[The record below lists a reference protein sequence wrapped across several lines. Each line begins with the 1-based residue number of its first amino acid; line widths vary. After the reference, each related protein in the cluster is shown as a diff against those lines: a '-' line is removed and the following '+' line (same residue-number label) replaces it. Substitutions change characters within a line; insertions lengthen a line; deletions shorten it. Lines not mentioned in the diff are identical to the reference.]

1 MGVLRDLGLWFWH
14 LLPANPIMVR
24 VVSTGGKRT
33 QHLLARIIY
42 LVILFAVMLLFG
54 QSLLAQNSSLASLAK
69 QSTQTFMAVSMAQLF
84 MMSFIAPIFTA
95 GAITQEKDS
104 NTLHILLTTPLTN
117 AQIVF
122 GSLLSRLYFVWVLL
136 LAGLPIYCITMIFG
150 GVTSKEIFESAMLA
164 ACTALLTG
172 SMAIS
177 ISVIKVG
184 TRRTILWFF
193 VGVAVYLLAIG
204 ALGTGGATDVAEAPV
219 GRLFD
224 KPAQMSWLA
233 PFHPFLALFVV
244 TGQTPAPPPGAMS
257 AYNWFW
263 RWALAAPQYS
273 YATLTSLASVL
284 LVVMSLAFLR
294 KSAKEGEITWY
305 SRVFAFFARTAPG
318 GERKRAP
325 RNVWNDPIA
334 WREAATR
341 ASAGGRSA
349 IRWVILVVGVAA
361 GAVLLFAHEKS
372 WWGLSPGAP
381 AKTQAWLT
389 GLLWIDLAVLLLF
402 VASTG
407 ATAFTREKESQT
419 MELLLTTPLT
429 SKSIV
434 WGMWRGLV
442 NFILPLAIVPAATLC
457 LFVVADAVRGGSA
470 VTTAESM
477 VLAPGVMVAYASLAA
492 MISLQM
498 SLVSKKTVKALM
510 ASVGIIGGGAI
521 VLWLIG
527 LGCGSTA
534 GGPVSAF
541 LKPFLPFPA
550 MELFVDMTSTLRE
563 RDNWSGTV
571 SAPSDDTIAAA
582 RVARAIGSVIS
593 AGVYL
598 LFTWVFYNSMVREF
612 DQIVRKQSA

>member
-1 MGVLRDLGLWFWH
+1 MTILRELSLWFWR

-24 VVSTGGKRT
+24 VVSAGGKRT

-42 LVILFAVMLLFG
+42 LVILFAVLLLFG
-54 QSLLAQNSSLASLAK
+54 QGLLTQNSSLAGLAK
-69 QSTQTFMAVSMAQLF
+69 QSTQTFMYVSMAQLF

-104 NTLHILLTTPLTN
+104 NTLHILLTTPLSN

-122 GSLLSRLYFVWVLL
+122 GSLLSRLYFVWALL

-150 GVTSKEIFESAMLA
+150 GVTSKEIFESALLA

-193 VGVAVYLLAIG
+193 VGVAVYLLAVG
-204 ALGTGGATDVAEAPV
+204 WLGVGGATAVPEAPM
-219 GRLFD
+219 GRLMD
-224 KPAQMSWLA
+224 TPMQMSWLA

-244 TGQTPAPPPGAMS
+244 TGQTPTANPGELVH
-257 AYNWFW
+257 YGWFW
-263 RWALAAPQYS
+263 AWALASPPYAYS
-273 YATLTSLASVL
+273 MLTTLASIL
-284 LVVMSLAFLR
+284 LVVLSLAFLR

-305 SRVFAFFARTAPG
+305 THIVAFFARRAPID
-318 GERKRAP
+318 ERKRIP

-341 ASAGGRSA
+341 ASAGGRSMIRYA
-349 IRWVILVVGVAA
+349 ILIAGVAA
-361 GAVLLFAHEKS
+361 GVVLLIAHEKS
-372 WWGLSPGAP
+372 WWGLSPAAP
-381 AKTQAWLT
+381 ARTQAWLT
-389 GLLWIDLAVLLLF
+389 GLLWIDLAILLLF

-407 ATAFTREKESQT
+407 ATAFTRERESQT

-429 SKSIV
+429 SRMIV
-434 WGMWRGLV
+434 WGMLRGLV
-442 NFILPLAIVPAATLC
+442 NFIAPLLLAPAVTLGV
-457 LFVVADAVRGGSA
+457 FVVADLIRGKNA
-470 VTTAESM
+470 ITTPESM
-477 VLAPGVMVAYASLAA
+477 VLAPLVMIGYAALAA

-498 SLVSKKTVKALM
+498 SLVSRKTVKALM

-521 VLWLIG
+521 VLALVGIG
-527 LGCGSTA
+527 CASA
-534 GGPVSAF
+534 GGPISAF
-541 LKPFLPFPA
+541 FKPFLPFPA
-550 MELFVDMTSTLRE
+550 MDVFVDLANTISV
-563 RDNWSGTV
+563 RDVYSGTITT
-571 SAPSDDTIAAA
+571 PTDDAIVVARISRLFGAIFAAA
-582 RVARAIGSVIS
+582 AY
-593 AGVYL
+593 AGL
-598 LFTWVFYNSMVREF
+598 TIVFYNTMVREF